1 MPKTLKARSPKLVQA
16 AKRRRKAAQISRGIL
31 YRGPSLIDGTPIVV
45 IAVWR
50 RKAANTK
57 TGPMVQTYILPDVG
71 LLDIMQIV
79 RTGLDV
85 SVCGGCT
92 HRYRY
97 DANGIAI
104 RGTRTCYV
112 NLGQGVQS
120 VLSCFGRGG
129 YQDVSNDAALI
140 EELGRGRM
148 VRLGTWGDP
157 AAVPAPTWAALL
169 ADSVGHTGYTHQW
182 RSKRLAAPIR
192 DIVMASCET
201 EADVLKAKA
210 LGFAG
215 TFRVLPVFELP
226 AADELCPA
234 SAEAGKQATCFQC
247 GRCNGQGGDVAI
259 VAHGSMR
266 GRYLPNH
273 PLVQH
278 GPSGTNLQE
287 VLV

>member
-1 MPKTLKARSPKLVQA
+1 M
-16 AKRRRKAAQISRGIL
+16 

-45 IAVWR
+45 IAIWR
-50 RKAANTK
+50 RKAANSK
-57 TGPMVQTYILPDVG
+57 TGAMVQTYILPDVG

-79 RTGLDV
+79 QLGFDV

-92 HRYRY
+92 HRYDY
-97 DANGIAI
+97 DAQGIAI

-129 YQDVSNDAALI
+129 YQDYTNDPTSI

-157 AAVPAPTWAALL
+157 AAVPLPTWELL
-169 ADSVGHTGYTHQW
+169 LGDSVGHTGYTHQW
-182 RSKRLAAPIR
+182 RSERLAAPIR
-192 DIVMASCET
+192 DLVMASCET

-210 LGFAG
+210 RGFNG
-215 TFRVLPVFELP
+215 TFRVLSVRDRPT
-226 AADELCPA
+226 AAELCPA
-234 SAEAGKQATCFQC
+234 STEAGKVATCFDC
-247 GRCNGQGGDVAI
+247 GRCNGRGGDVAI
-259 VAHGSMR
+259 VAHGAMR

-278 GPSGTNLQE
+278 GPSGTFPE
-287 VLV
+287 EALV

>member
-1 MPKTLKARSPKLVQA
+1 MSKTKQVHLANFAKPT
-16 AKRRRKAAQISRGIL
+16 KRRKPPQLSRAVL
-31 YRGPSLIDGTPIVV
+31 YRGPSLINGMPIVV

-50 RKAANTK
+50 RKKSNSK

-79 RTGLDV
+79 MLGLDV
-85 SVCGGCT
+85 SVCGGCD
-92 HRYRY
+92 HRYDY
-97 DANGIAI
+97 DAQGVAI

-129 YQDVSNDAALI
+129 YQDVSNDPALI

-157 AAVPAPTWAALL
+157 AAVPLPVWEALL

-182 RSKRLAAPIR
+182 RSERLAAPIR

-201 EADVLKAKA
+201 VADVVKAKA
-210 LGFAG
+210 RGFRG

-226 AADELCPA
+226 AAAELCPA
-234 SAEAGKQATCFQC
+234 SVEAGKVATCFGC

-278 GPSGTNLQE
+278 GPSGKPFEE